1 MVRLRAKKMRMRQ
14 RDTNKM
20 RMNVIRKLLPDCP
33 PRNVLLAAAA
43 SLSVLF
49 ASPVTASAQQPAK
62 TTQPELPRYEV
73 TGFRDARFGMT
84 EQDVRAVITKSLGVK
99 PGDIAG
105 STNPVEGTTV
115 LTARV
120 AALDPVSS
128 PAQIAYIFGYATK
141 KLIQVNVIWGDD
153 NSKDPAAPDALITA
167 GSRLE
172 RYFAGFTWRKD
183 AARAGIPVGENTV
196 VLFSGED
203 DKKGAVRLIADGVRY
218 QMQRDG
224 NQTTSPEPK
233 GPPKLII
240 NYIADRENPD
250 IAKIEKGKF

>member
-1 MVRLRAKKMRMRQ
+1 MVGLRAKKKRMRQ
-14 RDTNKM
+14 RDTNEM
-20 RMNVIRKLLPDCP
+20 RTKVVRNFLPDCS
-33 PRNVLLAAAA
+33 PRNVFLAAAA
-43 SLSVLF
+43 SLNVLF

-62 TTQPELPRYEV
+62 TTQELPRYEV

-84 EQDVRAVITKSLGVK
+84 EQDVRAIVTKSLGVK
-99 PGDIAG
+99 PGDIAS

-120 AALDPVSS
+120 ASLDPVSS